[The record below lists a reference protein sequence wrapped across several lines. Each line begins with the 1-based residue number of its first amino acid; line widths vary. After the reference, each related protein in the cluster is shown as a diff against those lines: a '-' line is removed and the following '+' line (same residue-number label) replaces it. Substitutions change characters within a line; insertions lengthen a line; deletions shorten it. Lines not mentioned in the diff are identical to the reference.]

1 MRNIEDVATLDTAA
15 APPLSALSQTLA
27 LASCGMLGGLV
38 GGFTDLM
45 QKGHASGIK
54 KIATTVHNQLGVAF
68 PALAALVVVA
78 AMAGVLCFVF
88 EWNTKKKA
96 FLSGLG
102 VISVLTTGVPHT
114 PAPAEFPANGADN
127 TRPTGTSGS
136 LWDHLVPR
144 AFAAGPTTGS
154 RSRELT
160 PVTLRLH
167 ASKPTDEV
175 REVTVTVR
183 DRQNPSN
190 IVRRI
195 FPKLTDREAKEAFIR
210 EVSLRIP
217 PGDYSI
223 TIEMHGFTIT
233 ERVVK
238 VEAGQPQA
246 LKVVLEP
253 SMVPLFLQRSVRN

>member
-1 MRNIEDVATLDTAA
+1 MRNIHEVATLDTAT

-54 KIATTVHNQLGVAF
+54 KIATTVHNQLGIAF

-114 PAPAEFPANGADN
+114 PAPAEFPANGGATN
-127 TRPTGTSGS
+127 AAGTSSS

-167 ASKPTDEV
+167 ASKPTDDV

-183 DRQNPSN
+183 DRHNPWN
-190 IVRRI
+190 VVRRI
-195 FPKLTDREAKEAFIR
+195 FPKLADKEAKETFIR
-210 EVSLRIP
+210 EVSLPIP

-233 ERVVK
+233 ERAVK